1 MKSRISNDAVVAM
14 YKAAAA
20 TRVSLAY
27 CKREELITIINHLSE
42 RDGYIDLGDIIPQ
55 DLPDEVA
62 WNYLNRIILDY
73 LDKWCSNGHFSR
85 WTDRGDYLYHKW
97 LGISDSSLFKWS

>member
-1 MKSRISNDAVVAM
+1 MKSRISNDVVTAM

-27 CKREELITIINHLSE
+27 CKREELLTVISSLAE
-42 RDGYIDLGDIIPQ
+42 GGGYVDLEDIIPQ
-55 DLPDEVA
+55 DLPEEVA
-62 WNYLNRIILDY
+62 WSYLNSLILEY

-97 LGISDSSLFKWS
+97 LGISDSLFFEWS

>member
-1 MKSRISNDAVVAM
+1 MKSRISNYAVTAM

-20 TRVSLAY
+20 TRVSRAY
-27 CKREELITIINHLSE
+27 CKREELVTTLNSLAE
-42 RDGYIDLGDIIPQ
+42 RDGYIDLGDIIPP

-62 WNYLNRIILDY
+62 WNYLNRIVLDY
-73 LDKWCSNGHFSR
+73 LDKWCSNGYFSR

-97 LGISDSSLFKWS
+97 YAIVNRECT

>member
-1 MKSRISNDAVVAM
+1 MKSRISNDTVTAM

-27 CKREELITIINHLSE
+27 CKREELVTILNNLAE

-55 DLPDEVA
+55 DLPDEIA
-62 WNYLNRIILDY
+62 WNYLNRIVLDY
-73 LDKWCSNGHFSR
+73 LDEWCSNGHFSR

-97 LGISDSSLFKWS
+97 LGISDSSLFEWS